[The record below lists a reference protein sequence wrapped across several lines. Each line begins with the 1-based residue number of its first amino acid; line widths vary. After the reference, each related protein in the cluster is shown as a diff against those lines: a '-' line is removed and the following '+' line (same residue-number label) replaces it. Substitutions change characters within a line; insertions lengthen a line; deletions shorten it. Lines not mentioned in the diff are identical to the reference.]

1 MNNFPDFLKLNIG
14 IYVEEFIKWLT
25 RNCGDFFNAQRDVT
39 LAVLNAVE
47 SVLLWI
53 PWWAVIIVVF
63 VAGWRLKKLTSGII
77 YALLLVIAG
86 SFGFWDLMMY
96 TLAIVLVSV
105 VVSLLIGIPIGI
117 LMASYKRF
125 EAVLKPLLDAM
136 QTMPSFVYLI
146 PAVMFF
152 SMGKVPAVFATTIY
166 AIPPVTRLTNLAI
179 RQVDSEMVEAAR
191 SFGSTS
197 WQLLVKVQLPQA
209 LPTIMTGI
217 NQTTMMAMSM
227 VVVCSMIG
235 AKGLGMEVLVA
246 INRLEIGRGFESGL
260 VIVFMAII
268 IDRISQALSNRFKIP
283 G

>member
-1 MNNFPDFLKLNIG
+1 MNNFPDCFRLNVG

-25 RNCGDFFNAQRDVT
+25 RNCGSFFNAQRDAT

-47 SVLLWI
+47 STLLWI
-53 PWWAVIIVVF
+53 PWWVIVILVF

-77 YALLLVIAG
+77 YALLLIIAG
-86 SFGFWDLMMY
+86 CFGFWDLMMY
-96 TLAIVLVSV
+96 TFAIVLVSV
-105 VVSLLIGIPIGI
+105 VISLLIGIPVGI

-125 EAVLKPLLDAM
+125 GAILKPLLDAM

-179 RQVDSEMVEAAR
+179 RQVDAEMVEAAR

-260 VIVFMAII
+260 VVVFMAII
-268 IDRISQALSNRFKIP
+268 IDRISQSLSNKFRIP